1 MKRANSTSP
10 NIGFTKACMERNKFY
25 LRSTAFVKPSSLGAI
40 LWSVTSILME
50 FNKIIFIS
58 TVAFVSMLEHDINGG
73 ALSTQKFHRVLVQ
86 PNKNIKSIIPSKDS
100 VEIIVRIGNIDKDTA
115 STSLVIANKGLS
127 IILNGYPKDFY
138 VSIIQ
143 FNITVI
149 DRYMDTIAT
158 NVRAKGNMFTIEQ
171 IDQLK
176 KLNGKGKVIF
186 HNIDAVGGSSRV
198 RRFPPFS
205 IIIRG

>member
-1 MKRANSTSP
+1 
-10 NIGFTKACMERNKFY
+10 
-25 LRSTAFVKPSSLGAI
+25 
-40 LWSVTSILME
+40 ME

-73 ALSTQKFHRVLVQ
+73 ALSTQKFHKVLVQ
-86 PNKNIKSIIPSKDS
+86 PNKNIESIIPSKDS
-100 VEIIVRIGNIDKDTA
+100 VEIIVRIGSINKDTA
-115 STSLVIANKGLS
+115 STSLVIANRGLS

-198 RRFPPFS
+198 RRLPPFS